1 MPYRDLQEFVAGLER
16 AGELKRVR
24 VEVDPELEIT
34 EIAMR
39 QVLQSGPA
47 LLFENVK
54 GSRYP
59 LLINAFASQKR
70 IEMAIGRPP
79 AEIGEQII
87 GFIERLNPPSLKTLV
102 RERKTLRLLTAARL
116 KNVGRAIAQE
126 VVEQPDL
133 DALPVLKCWPDDGGR
148 FFTFSP
154 SLTHH
159 PVNHRSNFGLY
170 RLQIFDKATTGMHW
184 QLGKGGGYHYFEAE
198 QEGKPLEVAVVVGGD
213 PALML
218 SAILPLPEALEEIV
232 FSGLLRGNPLP
243 MVQAKSLFM
252 RVPANAEFILE
263 GKVLP
268 GERRME
274 GPFGDHFGHYSNAAP
289 FPVFHINTVTR
300 RKNPI
305 YPATVVGKP
314 PQEDRWMGDAA
325 QEFLNP
331 FLKLIRPEVADLW
344 AYYEAGF
351 HNLLVVSVKSRFA
364 KEPLK
369 TALGLFG
376 EGQLSLTKCIVLV
389 GPGVNPRDFTAV
401 LREVRKHFNAG
412 NDFLLLPR
420 VPLDTLDF
428 TSFKMHLG
436 SKMALDATPK
446 GDENGGSWP
455 FEGLGSI
462 DMKRL
467 APEAS
472 DWRLLEDTLLAV
484 KVPEGAGKRV
494 AERIASVPELKGLKM
509 VAAVSNDID
518 LKDQTSLL
526 WGIFTRF
533 DPARD
538 AFFPEM
544 RFEGAAPLY
553 RGPLAIDATW
563 KPGYPAPLVMD
574 SAIVDKVNK
583 RWNEY

>member
-1 MPYRDLQEFVAGLER
+1 MAYRDLQEFVAALER

-34 EIAMR
+34 EIATRM
-39 QVLQSGPA
+39 VLQNGPA
-47 LLFENVK
+47 LLFEKVK

-79 AEIGEQII
+79 AEVGEQII
-87 GFIERLNPPSLKTLV
+87 GFIERLNPPSLKRLV
-102 RERKTLRLLTAARL
+102 RERRTVRLLMAARL
-116 KNVGRAIAQE
+116 RKSRGAIAQE
-126 VVEQPDL
+126 VVEEPDIES
-133 DALPVLKCWPDDGGR
+133 LPVLKCWPYDGGR

-154 SLTHH
+154 TLTRH
-159 PVNHRSNFGLY
+159 PVSQRSNFGLY
-170 RLQIFDKATTGMHW
+170 RLQIFDKTTMGMHW

-198 QEGKPLEVAVVVGGD
+198 QQGKPLEAAVVVGGD

-232 FSGLLRGNPLP
+232 FSGLLRGRPLP
-243 MVQAKSLFM
+243 MVQAKSLSM
-252 RVPANAEFILE
+252 RVPANAEFIIE

-274 GPFGDHFGHYSNAAP
+274 GPFGDHFGHYSNASP

-300 RKNPI
+300 RRSPI

-314 PQEDRWMGDAA
+314 PQEDKWMGDAA

-389 GPGVNPRDFTAV
+389 GPGVDPRDFRAV
-401 LREVRKHFNAG
+401 LREVRTHFNAG

-446 GDENGGSWP
+446 GSDNGGSWP
-455 FEGLGSI
+455 FEGLGAI

-472 DWRLLEDTLLAV
+472 DWRLVEDTLLAV

-494 AERIASVPELKGLKM
+494 VERIASVPELKGLKM
-509 VAAVSNDID
+509 VAAVSEDID
-518 LKDQTSLL
+518 LNDQTSLL

-563 KPGYPAPLVMD
+563 KSGYPEPLVMD
-574 SAIVDKVNK
+574 SAIVEKVNK

>member
-1 MPYRDLQEFVAGLER
+1 MPYRDLQQFVAALER

-34 EIAMR
+34 EIAIR
-39 QVLQSGPA
+39 QVLQNGPA
-47 LLFENVK
+47 LLFEKVK

-79 AEIGEQII
+79 AEVGAQII
-87 GFIERLNPPSLKTLV
+87 HFIEELNPPSPKTLL
-102 RERKTLRLLTAARL
+102 RNRKTVRLLMAARL
-116 KNVGRAIAQE
+116 KKARRAIAQE
-126 VVEQPDL
+126 VVEQPNL
-133 DALPVLKCWPDDGGR
+133 EALPVLKCWPDDGGR

-154 SLTHH
+154 TLTYN
-159 PVNHRSNFGLY
+159 PVNRRSNFGLY
-170 RLQIFDKATTGMHW
+170 RLQIFDKAATGMHW

-198 QEGKPLEVAVVVGGD
+198 QQGKPLEAAVVVGGD

-232 FSGLLRGNPLP
+232 FSGLLRTKPLP
-243 MVQAKSLFM
+243 MVQAKTLNM

-268 GERRME
+268 EERRME

-289 FPVFHINTVTR
+289 FPVFHVNTVTR
-300 RKNPI
+300 RRDPI

-331 FLKLIRPEVADLW
+331 FLKLIRPEVSHLW

-351 HNLLVVSVKSRFA
+351 HNLLVVSVRSRFA

-376 EGQLSLTKCIVLV
+376 EGQLSLTKCIILV
-389 GPGVNPRDFTAV
+389 GPGVDPRDFTAV
-401 LREVRKHFNAG
+401 LREVHKHFSAG

-446 GDENGGSWP
+446 AGENGGSWP
-455 FEGLGSI
+455 FDPHSL
-462 DMKRL
+462 DLRRL
-467 APEAS
+467 APEVTDS
-472 DWRLLEDTLLAV
+472 RLVEETLLAV
-484 KVPEGAGKRV
+484 KVRGGGSDVVR
-494 AERIASVPELKGLKM
+494 RIASAPEARGLKLI
-509 VAAVSNDID
+509 AAVSEDIN
-518 LKDQTSLL
+518 LNDQTSLL

-563 KPGYPAPLVMD
+563 KQGYPAPLLMD

-583 RWNEY
+583 RWNAYWT